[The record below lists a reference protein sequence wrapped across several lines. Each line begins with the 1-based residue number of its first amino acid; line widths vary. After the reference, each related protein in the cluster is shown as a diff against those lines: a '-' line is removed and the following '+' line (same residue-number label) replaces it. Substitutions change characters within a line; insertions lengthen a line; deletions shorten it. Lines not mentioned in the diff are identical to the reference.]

1 MIGIIGAMDIEV
13 QGLKDRMK
21 NLVTETV
28 GSIEFSTG
36 ILHGVECVVARCGIG
51 KVNAAMCAQTM
62 ILRYSPSA
70 IINTGVAGGI
80 GRGI

>member
-36 ILHGVECVVARCGIG
+36 ILHGVECVVAVSYTHLGWITSFLWRP
-51 KVNAAMCAQTM
+51 KQSER
-62 ILRYSPSA
+62 LF
-70 IINTGVAGGI
+70 
-80 GRGI
+80 